1 MTGSVLSERI
11 VFGAI
16 LRGDDPGFTTDT
28 LDRLTPGS
36 FTVAAHQTVFAAIA
50 RTVGQA
56 HVDLSAVAATL
67 ETTGMLDAAGGIDA
81 LAGAVQESFTSTNP
95 TDHVARVAD
104 HVARV
109 ADHAAVAA
117 RRQALQQALAAL
129 DDGQDLDTNR
139 AFLNEALAS
148 TSTTSQ
154 LLPSI
159 REQVDE
165 FTVLLDQRLSGDLP
179 TGLQTGWSRFD
190 EVTLGLQPGSLVIV
204 AGRAG
209 TGKTV
214 AMMDW
219 ARHACRNVQG
229 TLYVP
234 LEMSAQQMIE
244 RAVSAEACVELNKLR
259 EPGCLDDD
267 QWDRVSGA
275 ISAISAISGSPLF
288 IDTTATTIS
297 GIRRLATAA
306 KAALAERGSGL
317 RLIVVDYLQLLA
329 SDGGRGGMT
338 RAEEV
343 GRFTRGLK
351 QLARE
356 LDTVVVAGSQFN
368 RSAADANKLP
378 RLDELKE
385 SGSIEEDADIVL
397 ALHRA
402 HAIDGQIGMAT
413 ADEITGLILKNRHGA
428 AQIQFERAWHGHL
441 ASTDEPARR
450 IIGLSRTERTAGCD
464 THCL

>member
-11 VFGAI
+11 VLGAI

-67 ETTGMLDAAGGIDA
+67 ETTGMLDAAGGIDT

-95 TDHVARVAD
+95 TD

-139 AFLNEALAS
+139 AVLTEALAS

-275 ISAISAISGSPLF
+275 ISAISGWPLF
-288 IDTTATTIS
+288 IDTTATTLS
-297 GIRRLATAA
+297 GIRRIATAA

-450 IIGLSRTERTAGCD
+450 IIGLAE
-464 THCL
+464 

>member
-1 MTGSVLSERI
+1 MSGGALLSERI
-11 VFGAI
+11 VLGAM
-16 LRGDDPGFTTDT
+16 LRGDDAGFTADT
-28 LDRLTPGS
+28 LGRLTP
-36 FTVAAHQTVFAAIA
+36 AAFEVPAHRTVFAAIA
-50 RTVGQA
+50 RTADTG
-56 HVDLSAVAATL
+56 HVDLSTVMVTL
-67 ETTGMLDAAGGIDA
+67 DSGDNLTSVGGVDA
-81 LAGAVQESFTSTNP
+81 LAAAVQESFTSTAP
-95 TDHVARVAD
+95 TDHVARIAD
-104 HVARV
+104 R
-109 ADHAAVAA
+109 AATDA
-117 RRQALQQALAAL
+117 RRTALRQALAAL

-139 AFLNEALAS
+139 AFLTEALAS
-148 TSTTSQ
+148 TSTTAQ

-165 FTVLLDQRLSGDLP
+165 FTVLLDQRVSGDLP
-179 TGLQTGWSRFD
+179 TGLMTGWSRFD

-219 ARHACRNVQG
+219 ARRACRDVQG
-229 TLYVP
+229 ALYVP
-234 LEMSAQQMIE
+234 LEMSSQQMIE

-267 QWDRVSGA
+267 QWDRVAGA
-275 ISAISAISGSPLF
+275 ISAISEWPLF
-288 IDTTATTIS
+288 IDTTATTLS
-297 GIRRLATAA
+297 GIRRIATAA
-306 KAALAERGSGL
+306 KAALAERGTGL

-441 ASTDEPARR
+441 ASTDEPRFR
-450 IIGLSRTERTAGCD
+450 ELG
-464 THCL
+464 

>member
-1 MTGSVLSERI
+1 MTGGALLSERI
-11 VFGAI
+11 VLGAM
-16 LRGDDPGFTTDT
+16 LRGDDPGFTADT
-28 LDRLTPGS
+28 LSRLTP
-36 FTVAAHQTVFAAIA
+36 AAFEVSAHRTVFAAIA
-50 RTVGQA
+50 RTADTG
-56 HVDLSAVAATL
+56 HVDLSTVMVT
-67 ETTGMLDAAGGIDA
+67 LDAGDGLAAVGGVDA
-81 LAGAVQESFTSTNP
+81 LAAAVQESFTSTAP
-95 TDHVARVAD
+95 TDHVARIAD
-104 HVARV
+104 R
-109 ADHAAVAA
+109 AAVDA
-117 RRQALQQALAAL
+117 RRTALRQALAAL

-139 AFLNEALAS
+139 AFLTEALAS
-148 TSTTSQ
+148 TSTTAQ

-159 REQVDE
+159 REQVNE

-179 TGLQTGWSRFD
+179 TGLMTGWSRFD

-234 LEMSAQQMIE
+234 LEMSSQQMIE

-267 QWDRVSGA
+267 QWDRVAGA
-275 ISAISAISGSPLF
+275 ISAISEWPLF
-288 IDTTATTIS
+288 IDTTATTLS
-297 GIRRLATAA
+297 GIRRKATAA
-306 KAALAERGSGL
+306 KAALAERGTGL

-402 HAIDGQIGMAT
+402 HAIDGRIGMAT

-428 AQIQFERAWHGHL
+428 AQVQFERAWHGHL
-441 ASTDEPARR
+441 ASTDEPARL
-450 IIGLSRTERTAGCD
+450 LSLTN
-464 THCL
+464 

>member
-1 MTGSVLSERI
+1 M
-11 VFGAI
+11 
-16 LRGDDPGFTTDT
+16 FT
-28 LDRLTPGS
+28 
-36 FTVAAHQTVFAAIA
+36 AIA
-50 RTVGQA
+50 RAADTG
-56 HVDLSAVAATL
+56 HVDLSTVMVT
-67 ETTGMLDAAGGIDA
+67 LDAGDGLAAVGGVDA
-81 LAGAVQESFTSTNP
+81 LAAAVQESFTSTAP
-95 TDHVARVAD
+95 TDHVARIAD
-104 HVARV
+104 R
-109 ADHAAVAA
+109 AAVDA
-117 RRQALQQALAAL
+117 RRTALRQALAAL
-129 DDGQDLDTNR
+129 DEGQDLDTNR
-139 AFLNEALAS
+139 AFLTDAIAS
-148 TSTTSQ
+148 TSTTAQ

-165 FTVLLDQRLSGDLP
+165 YFALLDQRLSGHIP
-179 TGLQTGWSRFD
+179 TGLMTGWSRFD
-190 EVTLGLQPGSLVIV
+190 EITLGLQPGSLVIV

-209 TGKTV
+209 TGKTA

-219 ARHACRNVQG
+219 TRQACRNVQG

-234 LEMSAQQMIE
+234 LEMSSQQMIE

-267 QWDRVSGA
+267 QWDRVAGA
-275 ISAISAISGSPLF
+275 ISAIAEWPLF

-297 GIRRLATAA
+297 GIRRKATAA
-306 KAALAERGSGL
+306 KAALAERGSDL

-351 QLARE
+351 ALARE

-397 ALHRA
+397 VLHRA

-413 ADEITGLILKNRHGA
+413 ADEITGLILKNRHGS
-428 AQIQFERAWHGHL
+428 AQVQFERAWHGHL

-450 IIGLSRTERTAGCD
+450 MLGRCRFRI
-464 THCL
+464 